1 MLSCWYSDVL
11 SLPVPSV
18 YFLFFWGGGGG
29 GGGWFQNDVGITLG
43 CASLFVFNWIC

>member
-18 YFLFFWGGGGG
+18 YLFFFGG

>member
-18 YFLFFWGGGGG
+18 FFFFLGGGVG

>member
-18 YFLFFWGGGGG
+18 YFLFLGGGGW